1 MHYKLIGIVLLKLY
15 QLQNP
20 MPILPIM
27 TYYLLAL
34 YLFFSSFHCNFGSGS
49 LQLCY
54 PVSLVLSSTNRS
66 PQQAVRGGKR
76 EEGFIPSSVFLGIF
90 LERGCRPSPIL
101 DLAMG
106 ALLLGFSTK
115 WPSPTCIL
123 RKHHIFSFV
132 SIDLRV
138 ISNLPALLLSGLLLH
153 SLFALSAF
161 STSVSQIFC
170 IPFPPFEI
178 HNWFLFS

>member
-1 MHYKLIGIVLLKLY
+1 MSFCCPLPPTYCQRLRLLSRDQWLSPGSDNFIRQKKPYRADQVLSVSAGLGFIGTRVISQCPILSHIQYISQNEMHYKLIGIVLLKLY

-66 PQQAVRGGKR
+66 P
-76 EEGFIPSSVFLGIF
+76 
-90 LERGCRPSPIL
+90 
-101 DLAMG
+101 
-106 ALLLGFSTK
+106 
-115 WPSPTCIL
+115 
-123 RKHHIFSFV
+123 
-132 SIDLRV
+132 
-138 ISNLPALLLSGLLLH
+138 
-153 SLFALSAF
+153 
-161 STSVSQIFC
+161 
-170 IPFPPFEI
+170 
-178 HNWFLFS
+178 